1 MPPYLKNTIS
11 IYKRKNPVAPPSKRQ
26 TMLMKRISSVGIR
39 EKCTHQN

>member
-39 EKCTHQN
+39 EKFTHQN